1 MMAAFDTHA
10 AVKRLRQA
18 GFTEDQ
24 AEALSETV
32 QDGVAGGDLATK
44 ADLAPL
50 ATKAELAEVKNEL
63 KNEMAEVKNELKN
76 EMAEVKAQLAVTAT
90 KADLAEVKNDL
101 VWIKRIG
108 ALAVALLAV
117 PILRDLLG

>member
-18 GFTEDQ
+18 GFTEGQ
-24 AEALSETV
+24 AEALSETL
-32 QDGVAGGDLATK
+32 QDSVTGGDLATK
-44 ADLAPL
+44 ADLANL

-63 KNEMAEVKNELKN
+63 KTEMAEVKT
-76 EMAEVKAQLAVTAT
+76 QLAGLAT
-90 KADLAEVKNDL
+90 KAELVEVKNDL

-108 ALAVALLAV
+108 ALVVALLAV

>member
-18 GFTEDQ
+18 GFTEGQ
-24 AEALSETV
+24 AEALSETL

-44 ADLAPL
+44 ADLANL

-63 KNEMAEVKNELKN
+63 KTELAEAKTELK
-76 EMAEVKAQLAVTAT
+76 T
-90 KADLAEVKNDL
+90 DLAQVKVDL

-117 PILRDLLG
+117 PILRDLLS

>member
-1 MMAAFDTHA
+1 MAAFDTHA

-24 AEALSETV
+24 AEALSETL

-44 ADLAPL
+44 ADLAGAKNEL
-50 ATKAELAEVKNEL
+50 QAQLAATATKAELAEVKNEL
-63 KNEMAEVKNELKN
+63 K
-76 EMAEVKAQLAVTAT
+76 
-90 KADLAEVKNDL
+90 ADLAEVKTELAGVKVDL

-108 ALAVALLAV
+108 ALIVALLAV
-117 PILRDLLG
+117 PILRDLLS

>member
-24 AEALSETV
+24 AEALSETL
-32 QDGVAGGDLATK
+32 QDGVTGGDLATK
-44 ADLAPL
+44 ADLANL
-50 ATKAELAEVKNEL
+50 ATKAELAEVKTEL
-63 KNEMAEVKNELKN
+63 K
-76 EMAEVKAQLAVTAT
+76 T
-90 KADLAEVKNDL
+90 DLAQVKVDL

-117 PILRDLLG
+117 PILRDLLS